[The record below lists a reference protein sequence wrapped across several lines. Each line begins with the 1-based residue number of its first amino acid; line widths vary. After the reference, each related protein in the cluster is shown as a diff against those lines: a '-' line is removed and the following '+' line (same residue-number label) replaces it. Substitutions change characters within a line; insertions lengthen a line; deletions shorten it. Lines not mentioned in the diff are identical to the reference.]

1 MINRVGAI
9 LLQLGVVAVIIAA
22 APYKLFELDR
32 YFVPKEL
39 VLHVV
44 ALYIAIV
51 LVVRRRTISIDL
63 PDALIALFLAWSA
76 ASALFATNHWAAQR
90 AFALSVSSAL
100 IFWGAR
106 MLGTL
111 GMFRPILVAAALA
124 TVCASVASLAQA
136 YGFQTDY
143 FSLNRAPGGTL
154 GNRNFV
160 AHIAAIGLPAV
171 VWSTVTSRY
180 STGALLGSIGVGV
193 LGAALVLSRS
203 RAAWL
208 AVVACVI
215 VLAGPLF
222 VSRKYWEGAHVGGR
236 LSRVLLVGAL
246 GGIVAIALPNKL
258 NWASD
263 SPYLDSARGMV
274 DYSRGSGRGR
284 VAQYENSFRMARAH
298 SVFGVGPGN
307 WPVRYVRYAPAN
319 DRSLADD
326 GMTANPWPSSDW
338 VAFVSER
345 GFVAAIALLLVFVTL
360 FFRAF
365 RGWREGGVASQHAES
380 NASVA
385 ETSGYTRVEPSALA
399 VEAPGVMT
407 VAERTAADG
416 ERARVISDR
425 VISDRVLLKL
435 ALAGTIVATIVV
447 SAFDAVLLL
456 AAPALLI
463 WSVVGAAT
471 GGRVRPRPVALTDQ
485 AWRIAAAGTLLIVI
499 ASTARSATQMRSM
512 AVVGR
517 GGQTAGW
524 LRGAAWDPGSYR
536 INIRVADLYSRRG
549 RCTTARPHARRA
561 LALFPDSPAAKR
573 LVRRCR

>member
-1 MINRVGAI
+1 MTNRVAAI
-9 LLQLGVVAVIIAA
+9 LIQVGVVAAVIAA

-39 VLHVV
+39 VLHFV
-44 ALYIAIV
+44 ALVIAIV
-51 LVVRRRTISIDL
+51 LVARRRAISIDL

-76 ASALFATNHWAAQR
+76 ASALFATNYWVAQR
-90 AFALSVSSAL
+90 ALGLSVSSAL

-106 MLGTL
+106 RLGAL
-111 GMFRPILVAAALA
+111 GMYRPIIIAAAAA
-124 TVCASVASLAQA
+124 TVCAAGLSLAQA
-136 YGFQTDY
+136 YGVETDY

-160 AHIAAIGLPAV
+160 AHIAAIGLPAL
-171 VWSTVTSRY
+171 VWSTVTARRSI
-180 STGALLGSIGVGV
+180 GALLGSLGVAF

-215 VLAGPLF
+215 VLAGPLI

-236 LSRVLLVGAL
+236 LARVLLAGAL
-246 GGIVAIALPNKL
+246 GGIVVIALPNTL

-274 DYSRGSGRGR
+274 DYSKGSGRGR
-284 VAQYENSFRMARAH
+284 VAQYQHSLDMAKANPI
-298 SVFGVGPGN
+298 FGVGPGN
-307 WPVRYVRYAPAN
+307 WPVRYVRFAPAN
-319 DRSLADD
+319 DRSLTDD

-345 GFVAAIALLLVFVTL
+345 GFVATVALLLAFVTL

-365 RGWREGGVASQHAES
+365 RGWREGGDVSETAEPERSAES
-380 NASVA
+380 
-385 ETSGYTRVEPSALA
+385 ETVEEAGTQTEPERLA
-399 VEAPGVMT
+399 GPVRPAVD
-407 VAERTAADG
+407 R
-416 ERARVISDR
+416 ERARV
-425 VISDRVLLKL
+425 VSDRVLLKL
-435 ALAGTIVATIVV
+435 VLAGTIVAAIVV

-456 AAPALLI
+456 AAPAFLI
-463 WSVVGAAT
+463 WSTVGAAT
-471 GGRVRPRPVALTDQ
+471 GGRVASRQVELSKRMWA
-485 AWRIAAAGTLLIVI
+485 I
-499 ASTARSATQMRSM
+499 ASSAVLAMVITSAGRSATQVRSM

-524 LRGAAWDPGSYR
+524 VRGAGWDPGSYR
-536 INIRVADLYSRRG
+536 INVRAADLLSRRG
-549 RCTTARPHARRA
+549 RCATARPYANRA
-561 LALFPDSPAAKR
+561 LALFPYSAAAKR
-573 LVRRCR
+573 IVRRCR

>member
-1 MINRVGAI
+1 MGNRVAAFLI
-9 LLQLGVVAVIIAA
+9 RLGVVAAVIAA

-39 VLHVV
+39 VLHLV
-44 ALYIAIV
+44 ALFIAII
-51 LVVRRRTISIDL
+51 LIARRRTINIDL
-63 PDALIALFLAWSA
+63 PDALIALFLAWSG
-76 ASALFATNHWAAQR
+76 ASALFATNHWVAQR
-90 AFALSVSSAL
+90 ALGLSISSAL

-106 MLGTL
+106 RLGAL
-111 GMFRPILVAAALA
+111 GMYRPILIAAAVA
-124 TVCASVASLAQA
+124 TVCAAGLSLAQA
-136 YGFQTDY
+136 YGVETDY

-171 VWSTVTSRY
+171 VWSTVTARRSI
-180 STGALLGSIGVGV
+180 GALLGSLGVGV

-236 LSRVLLVGAL
+236 LARVLLAGAL
-246 GGIVAIALPNKL
+246 GSIVAIALPNTL

-274 DYSRGSGRGR
+274 DYSKGSGRGR
-284 VAQYENSFRMARAH
+284 VAQYQHSFDMAKANPI
-298 SVFGVGPGN
+298 FGVGPGN
-307 WPVRYVRYAPAN
+307 WPVRYVRFAPAN
-319 DRSLADD
+319 DRSLTDD

-345 GFVAAIALLLVFVTL
+345 GFVAAVALLLAFVTL

-365 RGWREGGVASQHAES
+365 RGWREGGDVSETAEPERFTESETLAEKAQTEPERLTGSQPLLV
-380 NASVA
+380 N
-385 ETSGYTRVEPSALA
+385 R
-399 VEAPGVMT
+399 
-407 VAERTAADG
+407 
-416 ERARVISDR
+416 ERARV
-425 VISDRVLLKL
+425 VSDRVLSKL
-435 ALAGTIVATIVV
+435 VLAGTIVAAMVV
-447 SAFDAVLLL
+447 SAFDAVFLL
-456 AAPALLI
+456 AAPAFLI
-463 WSVVGAAT
+463 WSTVGAAT
-471 GGRVRPRPVALTDQ
+471 GARVGSRPLELSRK
-485 AWRIAAAGTLLIVI
+485 AWAIAALAVLAIVI
-499 ASTARSATQMRSM
+499 GSAARSATQMRSM

-524 LRGAAWDPGSYR
+524 VRGAAWDPGSYR
-536 INIRVADLYSRRG
+536 INVRVADMLSRRG
-549 RCTTARPHARRA
+549 RCATARPYANRA
-561 LALFPDSPAAKR
+561 LALFPYSAVAKR
-573 LVRRCR
+573 IVRRCR

>member
-1 MINRVGAI
+1 MANRVSAI
-9 LLQLGVVAVIIAA
+9 LLQVGVVAVIIAA

-39 VLHVV
+39 AVHLV
-44 ALYIAIV
+44 ALLIAVALI
-51 LVVRRRTISIDL
+51 VRRRSISIDL
-63 PDALIALFLAWSA
+63 PDALIGLFLAWSA

-90 AFALSVSSAL
+90 ALGLSVSSAL

-106 MLGTL
+106 RLGTL
-111 GMFRPILVAAALA
+111 GMFRPILIAAALA
-124 TVCASVASLAQA
+124 TVCASAASLAQA

-160 AHIAAIGLPAV
+160 AHIAAIGLPAL
-171 VWSTVTSRY
+171 VWSTVTSRH
-180 STGALLGSIGVGV
+180 STGALLGSLGVGA

-215 VLAGPLF
+215 ILAGPLF

-236 LSRVLLVGAL
+236 LSRVLLAGAL

-274 DYSRGSGRGR
+274 DYTTGSGRGR

-298 SVFGVGPGN
+298 PVFGVGPGN

-365 RGWREGGVASQHAES
+365 RGWREGGVASQHANS
-380 NASVA
+380 SAPTAA
-385 ETSGYTRVEPSALA
+385 ETSGLMRAEPHALTAAEPGLA
-399 VEAPGVMT
+399 V
-407 VAERTAADG
+407 ADPANANG
-416 ERARVISDR
+416 ERARA
-425 VISDRVLLKL
+425 ISDRVLLKL

-456 AAPALLI
+456 AAPAFLI

-471 GGRVRPRPVALTDQ
+471 GGRVRPRPVDLSDK
-485 AWRIAAAGTLLIVI
+485 AWRIVAAGTLLIAI

-512 AVVGR
+512 ALVGR

-536 INIRVADLYSRRG
+536 INIRVAELYARRG

-561 LALFPDSPAAKR
+561 LALFPHSPAAKR

>member
-1 MINRVGAI
+1 MPNRVAAI
-9 LLQLGVVAVIIAA
+9 LIELGVVAAVIAA

-44 ALYIAIV
+44 ALVLAIL
-51 LVVRRRTISIDL
+51 LVTRRRTINIDL

-90 AFALSVSSAL
+90 ALGLSVSSAL

-106 MLGTL
+106 RLGAL
-111 GMFRPILVAAALA
+111 GMYRPILIAAAVA
-124 TVCASVASLAQA
+124 TVCAAGLSLAQA
-136 YGFQTDY
+136 YGLETDY
-143 FSLNRAPGGTL
+143 FSVNRAPGGTL

-160 AHIAAIGLPAV
+160 AHIAAIGLPAL
-171 VWSTVTSRY
+171 VWSTVTARRSI
-180 STGALLGSIGVGV
+180 GALLGSLGVGF

-208 AVVACVI
+208 AVAACVI
-215 VLAGPLF
+215 VLAGPLI

-236 LSRVLLVGAL
+236 LARVLLAGAL
-246 GGIVAIALPNKL
+246 GGIVAIALPNTL

-274 DYSRGSGRGR
+274 DYSKGSGRGR
-284 VAQYENSFRMARAH
+284 VAQYQHSFDMARANPI
-298 SVFGVGPGN
+298 FGVGPGN
-307 WPVRYVRYAPAN
+307 WPVRYVRFAPAN

-345 GFVAAIALLLVFVTL
+345 GFVAAVALLLTFVTL

-365 RGWREGGVASQHAES
+365 RGWREGGDVSETTEPERYTESETPTQAVDQTEPERLAS
-380 NASVA
+380 
-385 ETSGYTRVEPSALA
+385 T
-399 VEAPGVMT
+399 
-407 VAERTAADG
+407 ERLPVDR
-416 ERARVISDR
+416 ERARV
-425 VISDRVLLKL
+425 VSDRVLLKL
-435 ALAGTIVATIVV
+435 VLAGTIVAAMVV

-456 AAPALLI
+456 AAPAFLI
-463 WSVVGAAT
+463 WSTVGAAT
-471 GGRVRPRPVALTDQ
+471 GARIASRPVELSRK
-485 AWRIAAAGTLLIVI
+485 AWAVATAAVLAIVI
-499 ASTARSATQMRSM
+499 ASAARSATQMRSM

-524 LRGAAWDPGSYR
+524 VRGAAWDPGSYR
-536 INIRVADLYSRRG
+536 INVRVADLLSRRG
-549 RCTTARPHARRA
+549 RCATARPYANRA
-561 LALFPDSPAAKR
+561 LSLFPYSPAAKR
-573 LVRRCR
+573 IVRRCR

>member
-1 MINRVGAI
+1 MANRLAAI
-9 LLQLGVVAVIIAA
+9 LLQIGVVAVIVAVV
-22 APYKLFELDR
+22 PYKLFELDR

-39 VLHVV
+39 VLHIAALFIVV
-44 ALYIAIV
+44 V
-51 LVVRRRTISIDL
+51 LAARRRTISIDL
-63 PDALIALFLAWSA
+63 ADALLALFLAWSA

-90 AFALSVSSAL
+90 ALGLSVSSVL

-106 MLGTL
+106 RLGTL
-111 GMFRPILVAAALA
+111 GMHRPILVVGAFATVVAAA
-124 TVCASVASLAQA
+124 ASLAQA
-136 YGFQTDY
+136 YGFETDY

-160 AHIAAIGLPAV
+160 AHIAAIGLPAL
-171 VWSTVTSRY
+171 VWSTVTARRPI
-180 STGALLGSIGVGV
+180 GALLGSVGVGV

-215 VLAGPLF
+215 VLAGPLI

-236 LSRVLLVGAL
+236 LARVLLTGAL
-246 GGIVAIALPNKL
+246 GGIVAIALPNRL

-274 DYSRGSGRGR
+274 DYSQGSGRGR
-284 VAQYENSFRMARAH
+284 VAQYENSFRMAKAH

-307 WPVRYVRYAPAN
+307 WPVRYVRFAPAN
-319 DRSLADD
+319 DRSLTDD

-338 VAFVSER
+338 VAFLSER
-345 GFVAAIALLLVFVTL
+345 GFIAGVALLLAFVTL

-365 RGWREGGVASQHAES
+365 RGWREGGAPEQSAVSGDTQQTTVSGDAEQMP
-380 NASVA
+380 V
-385 ETSGYTRVEPSALA
+385 
-399 VEAPGVMT
+399 
-407 VAERTAADG
+407 DG
-416 ERARVISDR
+416 ERRRAV
-425 VISDRVLLKL
+425 SDRVLLKL

-456 AAPALLI
+456 PATAFLI
-463 WSVVGAAT
+463 WSIVGAAAGART
-471 GGRVRPRPVALTDQ
+471 GARPLELSKR
-485 AWRIAAAGTLLIVI
+485 AWTLAAAGTMLIVI
-499 ASTARSATQMRSM
+499 ASTVRSATQTRSM

-524 LRGAAWDPGSYR
+524 VRGAAWDPGSYR
-536 INIRVADLYSRRG
+536 INLKVAELFSRRG
-549 RCTTARPHARRA
+549 RCKTARPYAERA
-561 LALFPDSPAAKR
+561 VALFPHSPVARRIA
-573 LVRRCR
+573 RRCR

>member
-1 MINRVGAI
+1 MANRVAAI
-9 LLQLGVVAVIIAA
+9 LLQLGLVAVIVAA

-44 ALYIAIV
+44 ALFIALI
-51 LVVRRRTISIDL
+51 LVARRRAISIDL
-63 PDALIALFLAWSA
+63 ADALLALFLAWSA

-90 AFALSVSSAL
+90 ALGLSVSSVL

-106 MLGTL
+106 RLGAL
-111 GMFRPILVAAALA
+111 GMYRPMLIAGAFA
-124 TVCASVASLAQA
+124 TVCTAAASLAQA
-136 YGFQTDY
+136 YGFETDY

-160 AHIAAIGLPAV
+160 AHIAAIGLPAL
-171 VWSTVTSRY
+171 VWSAVTARGA
-180 STGALLGSIGVGV
+180 TGALLGSLGVGV
-193 LGAALVLSRS
+193 VGAALVLSRS

-236 LSRVLLVGAL
+236 LARVLLAGAL

-274 DYSRGSGRGR
+274 DYSKGSGRGR
-284 VAQYENSFRMARAH
+284 VAQYRNSFSMAAANP
-298 SVFGVGPGN
+298 VFGVGPGN
-307 WPVRYVRYAPAN
+307 WPVRYVRFAPAN

-338 VAFVSER
+338 VAFLSER
-345 GFVAAIALLLVFVTL
+345 GFIAAAALLLAFVTL

-365 RGWREGGVASQHAES
+365 RGWRDGRNTEQPMVSGEAEPRPVD
-380 NASVA
+380 A
-385 ETSGYTRVEPSALA
+385 
-399 VEAPGVMT
+399 
-407 VAERTAADG
+407 
-416 ERARVISDR
+416 ERARD
-425 VISDRVLLKL
+425 ISDRVLLKL

-456 AAPALLI
+456 PAPAFLI
-463 WSVVGAAT
+463 WSIVGAAAGART
-471 GGRVRPRPVALTDQ
+471 GARPLELSKR
-485 AWRIAAAGTLLIVI
+485 AWTLAAAGTMLIVI
-499 ASTARSATQMRSM
+499 ASTARSATQVRSM
-512 AVVGR
+512 AIVGR

-524 LRGAAWDPGSYR
+524 VRGAAWDPGSYR
-536 INIRVADLYSRRG
+536 INMRVAELFSRRG
-549 RCTTARPHARRA
+549 RCKTARPYAQRS
-561 LALFPDSPAAKR
+561 LALFPHSPAAKR
-573 LVRRCR
+573 VVRRCR

>member
-1 MINRVGAI
+1 VTNRVAAI
-9 LLQLGVVAVIIAA
+9 LIQLGVVAAVIAA

-44 ALYIAIV
+44 ALVIAIV
-51 LVVRRRTISIDL
+51 LVARRRTISIDL

-90 AFALSVSSAL
+90 ALGLSVSSAL

-106 MLGTL
+106 RLGAV
-111 GMFRPILVAAALA
+111 GMYRSILIAASFA
-124 TVCASVASLAQA
+124 TVCAAGASLAQA
-136 YGFQTDY
+136 YGFETDY

-160 AHIAAIGLPAV
+160 AHIAAIGLPAL
-171 VWSTVTSRY
+171 VWSTVTARRSI
-180 STGALLGSIGVGV
+180 GALLGSLGIAV

-215 VLAGPLF
+215 VLAGPLI

-236 LSRVLLVGAL
+236 LARVLLAGAL
-246 GGIVAIALPNKL
+246 GGIVAIALPNTL

-274 DYSRGSGRGR
+274 DYSKGSGRGR
-284 VAQYENSFRMARAH
+284 VAQYQHSFEMAKANPI
-298 SVFGVGPGN
+298 FGVGPGN

-319 DRSLADD
+319 DRSLTDD

-345 GFVAAIALLLVFVTL
+345 GFVATVALLLAFVTL

-365 RGWREGGVASQHAES
+365 RGWREGGDVSETAEPERFTES
-380 NASVA
+380 ETVTEA
-385 ETSGYTRVEPSALA
+385 ETQTQP
-399 VEAPGVMT
+399 
-407 VAERTAADG
+407 ERLTG
-416 ERARVISDR
+416 PVSPPVSRERARV
-425 VISDRVLLKL
+425 VSDRVLLKL
-435 ALAGTIVATIVV
+435 VLAGTIVAAMVV

-456 AAPALLI
+456 AAPAFLI
-463 WSVVGAAT
+463 WSTVGAAT
-471 GGRVRPRPVALTDQ
+471 GARIGSRPLELSRKAWAIAVAAVL
-485 AWRIAAAGTLLIVI
+485 AIVI
-499 ASTARSATQMRSM
+499 ASAARSATQMRSM
-512 AVVGR
+512 ALVGR

-524 LRGAAWDPGSYR
+524 VRGAAWDPGSYR
-536 INIRVADLYSRRG
+536 INVRVADLLSRRG
-549 RCTTARPHARRA
+549 RCATARPYANRA
-561 LALFPDSPAAKR
+561 LALFPYSAAAKR
-573 LVRRCR
+573 IVRRCR

>member
-1 MINRVGAI
+1 MANRIAAI
-9 LLQLGVVAVIIAA
+9 LLQVGIVAVIIAA

-44 ALYIAIV
+44 ALFIAIV

-76 ASALFATNHWAAQR
+76 ASALFATNHWAGQR
-90 AFALSVSSAL
+90 ALGLSVSSAL

-106 MLGTL
+106 RLGTL
-111 GMFRPILVAAALA
+111 EMFRPILIAAAFA
-124 TVCASVASLAQA
+124 TVLASAASLAQT

-171 VWSTVTSRY
+171 VWSTVTSRH
-180 STGALLGSIGVGV
+180 STGALLGSLGVGV

-222 VSRKYWEGAHVGGR
+222 VSRNYWEGAQVGGR
-236 LSRVLLVGAL
+236 LSQVLLAGAL

-274 DYSRGSGRGR
+274 DYSTGSGRGR

-298 SVFGVGPGN
+298 PVFGVGPGN

-319 DRSLADD
+319 DRSLGDD

-365 RGWREGGVASQHAES
+365 RGWREGGDG
-380 NASVA
+380 SVA
-385 ETSGYTRVEPSALA
+385 GEPS
-399 VEAPGVMT
+399 VPGEP
-407 VAERTAADG
+407 ARPPANG
-416 ERARVISDR
+416 ERNVPADAGMVTGNGVRRRV
-425 VISDRVLLKL
+425 VSDRVLLKL

-456 AAPALLI
+456 AAPAFLI

-471 GGRVRPRPVALTDQ
+471 GGRVRPRPVELSDK

-499 ASTARSATQMRSM
+499 ASAARSATQMRSM
-512 AVVGR
+512 AIVGR

-524 LRGAAWDPGSYR
+524 LRGAAWDPASYR
-536 INIRVADLYSRRG
+536 INIRVADLLSRRG
-549 RCTTARPHARRA
+549 RCATARPHARRA
-561 LALFPDSPAAKR
+561 LALFPHSPAAKR